1 MKRLLLLILGISL
14 IATSAIAPVSA
25 QEGVPGFDRSV
36 SLKRERIGDTHWRLT
51 GDVELQRL
59 DMTLY
64 ASGQVDIYT
73 NTHQAVAV
81 GNVVFTQ
88 GGSRISADRA
98 VFDYQKRTGTFYNAT
113 GITVLG
119 PQQAKGMFGTQE
131 PDVYFYGTQIDKIGP
146 KKYRIHHGGFTTC
159 VQPTPRWQIVAST
172 ATVNLGHY
180 TILHN
185 SLLEVKNVP
194 LLYLPI
200 LYYPTKKDD
209 RATGFL
215 IPQYGMSTIRGQSIS
230 NAFFWAI
237 NRSQDATFYDDW
249 YSKTGFGNGG
259 EYRYNYGAGSNG
271 TIRAYALNQHEATY
285 QTATGTT
292 TVPGQQ
298 SYEIHGAMN
307 QALFA
312 GLRARA
318 NVDYFSSL
326 TALQTYNTNIYNASL
341 NQRNYGVNVSGA
353 WGPYSL
359 NGTYSRAEYFY
370 GTQSSALTGGT
381 PTIGLNRG
389 EARLFNTPLYVSV
402 AGQYADLVRTAQQ
415 GTTVQDNG
423 LNRFDLQPTIR
434 FPFTKWQFFTVNSS
448 LSWRDTFYTRS
459 LDPVTGAI
467 TDAGLNRRYW
477 NLQAQ
482 FSGPIFQRIFNTPN
496 SGYAEKFKHSIEPY
510 FNISRISSI
519 DNFSQIVQL
528 DGTDAVVGSATSYSY
543 GVNSRLF
550 AKVRDGG
557 GVARDILDIGVAQS
571 YYTNALTAQY
581 DQNYETSFT
590 GAPPSHF
597 SPIVFS
603 LRAVPD
609 AAYSANV
616 RAELD
621 SQYHELRTISVN
633 GTASLRGLLQTTLGW
648 SHKGYIAQLPGFNDP
663 TQLDNYLNG
672 SANAH
677 TRDNRVGGTY
687 SFNYDILRDTWLQQR
702 FSAYYNAQCCGIVFD
717 YQSYNLSG
725 INTYLPVAQDHRFNI
740 SFTLAGIGTFGNFFG
755 ALSGNNTGSV
765 SYGSR

>member
-1 MKRLLLLILGISL
+1 MKRLLLLILCTSL
-14 IATSAIAPVSA
+14 IASTAIAPISA
-25 QEGVPGFDRSV
+25 QEGVPGFERSV
-36 SLKRERIGDTHWRLT
+36 SRSRERIGDNHWRLT

-73 NTHQAVAV
+73 DKHQAVAV

-98 VFDYQKRTGTFYNAT
+98 VFDYQTRMGTFYNAT

-131 PDVYFYGTQIDKIGP
+131 PDVYFYGAQIDKVGP
-146 KKYRIHHGGFTTC
+146 KKYKIHKGGFTTC
-159 VQPTPRWQIVAST
+159 VQPTPRWQIVANT

-185 SLLEVKNVP
+185 SVLEVKHVP

-215 IPQYGMSTIRGQSIS
+215 IPQYGVSTIRGQSIS

-237 NRSQDATFYDDW
+237 NRSQDATFYNDW
-249 YSKTGFGNGG
+249 YSKTGYGNGG
-259 EYRYNYGAGSNG
+259 EYRYNYGTGSNG
-271 TIRAYALNQHEATY
+271 TLRAYVLNQHEASY
-285 QTATGTT
+285 QTSTGTT
-292 TVPGQQ
+292 TVPGQR

-307 QALFA
+307 QALVA

-326 TALQTYNTNIYNASL
+326 TALQTYNTNIYNSSL

-359 NGTYSRAEYFY
+359 NATYSRAEYFY
-370 GTQSSALTGGT
+370 GTQSSALTGST

-389 EARLFNTPLYVSV
+389 EQQLFGTPIYVSV
-402 AGQYADLVRTAQQ
+402 AGQYANITRTAQQ
-415 GTTVQDNG
+415 GATIQDNG
-423 LNRFDLQPTIR
+423 LNRLDIQPTIR

-448 LSWRDTFYTRS
+448 LSWRDTYYARS
-459 LDPVTGAI
+459 LDPITNAI
-467 TDAGLNRRYW
+467 SDTGLNRRYW
-477 NLQAQ
+477 NMQAQ
-482 FSGPIFQRIFNTPN
+482 FVGPVFQRIFNTPH

-510 FNISRISSI
+510 FNISRISAI

-528 DGTDAVVGSATSYSY
+528 DGTDAVVGGATSYSY

-557 GVARDILDIGVAQS
+557 GQARDILDVGVVQS

-581 DQNYETSFT
+581 DQQYADQLHAARPRAT
-590 GAPPSHF
+590 
-597 SPIVFS
+597 S
-603 LRAVPD
+603 LRSSSRCAPC
-609 AAYSANV
+609 
-616 RAELD
+616 RAPATPPT
-621 SQYHELRTISVN
+621 SGPSS
-633 GTASLRGLLQTTLGW
+633 TASTT
-648 SHKGYIAQLPGFNDP
+648 SCAP
-663 TQLDNYLNG
+663 
-672 SANAH
+672 
-677 TRDNRVGGTY
+677 
-687 SFNYDILRDTWLQQR
+687 
-702 FSAYYNAQCCGIVFD
+702 
-717 YQSYNLSG
+717 
-725 INTYLPVAQDHRFNI
+725 
-740 SFTLAGIGTFGNFFG
+740 
-755 ALSGNNTGSV
+755 
-765 SYGSR
+765 SR